1 MSRIRTSTSVGTS
14 TGARAS
20 AQSPRSFDTAAQ
32 SGGTQFLSPRR
43 AFQQRVQR
51 ELEALGGRGSRAALI
66 LLEVDANYL
75 SRAAQPI
82 SEMLRAWHSGAA
94 RAIASARVDETRY
107 AVLVAPIGVVAQSH
121 RLAERIAH
129 TLDPR
134 VCPLL
139 RRALPYAWW
148 GVSVHPADG
157 FDAAMLLAAAAQDLE
172 QRRRSRSQCARL
184 LRPRRR
190 AVTPSVLSPVP
201 AR

>member
-1 MSRIRTSTSVGTS
+1 
-14 TGARAS
+14 
-20 AQSPRSFDTAAQ
+20 
-32 SGGTQFLSPRR
+32 
-43 AFQQRVQR
+43 VQR

>member
-1 MSRIRTSTSVGTS
+1 MSRIRTSTSARTS
-14 TGARAS
+14 APSTRAS
-20 AQSPRSFDTAAQ
+20 DRAKE
-32 SGGTQFLSPRR
+32 SGGTQFFSARR
-43 AFQQRVQR
+43 AFQQRVQQ
-51 ELEALGGRGSRAALI
+51 ELEALGDRGSRAALI
-66 LLEVDANYL
+66 LLEVDANYV
-75 SRAAQPI
+75 RRCPQPI
-82 SEMLRAWHSGAA
+82 PEMLTGWHSGAA
-94 RAIASARVDETRY
+94 RMIECARVDDKRY
-107 AVLVAPIGVVAQSH
+107 AILVAPIGVVAQSH
-121 RLAERIAH
+121 RLAERIAQ

-172 QRRRSRSQCARL
+172 QRRRSGGHSARL